1 MTVESDKQLA
11 TNRNEASHSHRRVAV
26 DRWLDE
32 YGDVLYRYAKSRV
45 GRRDV
50 AEDLV
55 QETLLAGIRGQHSFR
70 NQSSERTWLVGI
82 LKRKIA
88 DYYRQR
94 ARDVAQVSLS
104 QTDDWAESLFD
115 DRGRWKSPPNIWEHS
130 PFTPLERSEFWQ
142 VFTDCLGKV
151 PDRMREAFS
160 LNEIDEFS
168 TEFICQEMGV
178 TPTNLWV
185 LLYRARLRLW
195 KCLDANW
202 FDGARTP

>member
-1 MTVESDKQLA
+1 MSPESDKQFTPNDIGTPHA
-11 TNRNEASHSHRRVAV
+11 PGRVAV

-55 QETLLAGIRGQHSFR
+55 QETLLAGLRGQHHFR
-70 NQSSERTWLVGI
+70 DQSSERTWLVGI

-88 DYYRQR
+88 DHFRQR
-94 ARDVAQVSLS
+94 AREVAQVPLS
-104 QTDDWAESLFD
+104 STDDWADSLFD
-115 DRGRWKSPPNIWEHS
+115 DRERWKAAPSIWEHS
-130 PFTPLERSEFWQ
+130 PSAPLERSEFWQ
-142 VFTDCLGKV
+142 VFTDCLGKI
-151 PDRMREAFS
+151 PERMREAFS
-160 LNEIDEFS
+160 RREIDETS
-168 TEFICQEMGV
+168 TEFVCQEMGV

-202 FDGARTP
+202 FAGERGQ

>member
-1 MTVESDKQLA
+1 MSLESDKQLA
-11 TNRNEASHSHRRVAV
+11 TNHNGTPHAPGRVAG

-55 QETLLAGIRGQHSFR
+55 QETLLAGIRGQQHFR
-70 NQSSERTWLVGI
+70 EQSSERTWLVGI

-88 DYYRQR
+88 DYFRQC
-94 ARDVAQVSLS
+94 ARDVSPVSLS
-104 QTDDWAESLFD
+104 STDDWTDSLFD
-115 DRGRWKSPPNIWEHS
+115 NRGRWKSAPSVWEHS
-130 PFTPLERSEFWQ
+130 PSAPLERSEFWQ
-142 VFTDCLGKV
+142 VFTDCLGKI
-151 PDRMREAFS
+151 PERMRKAFS
-160 LNEIDEFS
+160 RREIDELS
-168 TEFICQEMGV
+168 TELICQEMGV

-202 FDGARTP
+202 FDGEREP